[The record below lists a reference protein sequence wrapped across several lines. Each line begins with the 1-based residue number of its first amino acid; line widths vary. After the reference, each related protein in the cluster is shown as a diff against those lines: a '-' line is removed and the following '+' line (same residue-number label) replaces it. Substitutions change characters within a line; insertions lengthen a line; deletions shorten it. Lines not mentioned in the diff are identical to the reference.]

1 MRRRANER
9 LEIVRGPCGQR
20 SVWANSPGR
29 HRAIAPA
36 RDRHA
41 AAPMDALERADAGD
55 AAWFAALD
63 DDALERAMTRAT
75 TTDARAFIA
84 RAPRARADAT

>member
-1 MRRRANER
+1 
-9 LEIVRGPCGQR
+9 
-20 SVWANSPGR
+20 
-29 HRAIAPA
+29 
-36 RDRHA
+36 
-41 AAPMDALERADAGD
+41 MDALERADAGD
-55 AAWFAALD
+55 AAWFSALD